1 MTGLDALRALGLA
14 VLVRR
19 RSRFLIGATKT
30 KKSSPFK
37 GLLFLVPVT
46 GLEPVRRK
54 TARDFKSLVSTIPPH
69 RHVYDKLTLIPESV
83 KNLDVD

>member
-1 MTGLDALRALGLA
+1 MPVTGLDALRALGLA
-14 VLVRR
+14 MLVRR
-19 RSRFLIGATKT
+19 RSHFSVGTTET
-30 KKSSPFK
+30 KKSSPLK

-69 RHVYDKLTLIPESV
+69 RHTA
-83 KNLDVD
+83 